1 MGEYLS
7 LFCLGLQMQSNW
19 SLSSWAYEQ
28 LCMRNSVLWFSNKR
42 LNFECW
48 TSLSEKTLKSLIMKY
63 NYTLFHCGPAEILLH
78 LNVPVCL
85 ANVLLWVLSEIW
97 PLSKSLRWFTRLRQ
111 IDWAFLTARPTSP
124 HCQATLHVF
133 FVFFF
138 KYRIHLVFSH
148 NVCVCICYSTMLWYF
163 DFLHFCD
170 KIYIAIIYNCKC
182 PQRKTVHIYF
192 SQSDFSSSYLQYL
205 LRSFLVF

>member
-1 MGEYLS
+1 MPNISNIFFFLS
-7 LFCLGLQMQSNW
+7 DTNIHTLCIDDEVHNFRIVTCIF
-19 SLSSWAYEQ
+19 EQ
-28 LCMRNSVLWFSNKR
+28 LNWPEMARLVCRVGLFWLNSGRWGSIWVFFVWVYKCKVTDRYLVEHMSSCAWETVCFDSAIR
-42 LNFECW
+42 DLTECW

-138 KYRIHLVFSH
+138 
-148 NVCVCICYSTMLWYF
+148 
-163 DFLHFCD
+163 
-170 KIYIAIIYNCKC
+170 
-182 PQRKTVHIYF
+182 
-192 SQSDFSSSYLQYL
+192 
-205 LRSFLVF
+205 